1 MGTTIGKMTRV
12 AAFLLL
18 VLAPSWNAHS
28 QSLLAQTSPQP
39 VVLVARMQKNGVVTY
54 RLNGKKVEDS
64 VQNSLL
70 MNLGGV
76 VRSRGKKV
84 PVDIIVDVRAP
95 FSEVGKLETALDK
108 SDLTNRRVY
117 VSNFKDGTMNEI
129 HWDDRAIPLPPND

>member
-1 MGTTIGKMTRV
+1 MDTTTRRV
-12 AAFLLL
+12 GLAGFLLL
-18 VLAPSWNAHS
+18 VLAPWWKTHS
-28 QSLLAQTSPQP
+28 QALLAQTPPQP
-39 VVLVARMQKNGVVTY
+39 VVLLARVQKNGIVIY
-54 RLNGKKVEDS
+54 RLNGKRVEDS

-70 MNLGGV
+70 MNLGGI
-76 VRSRGKKV
+76 VRSRGMTV

-129 HWDDRAIPLPPND
+129 HWDERAVPLPSVY